1 MLSSIRAEWFF
12 RDILKVI
19 SGTFY
24 PTNQSIDKIMFH
36 LRMREKSKQYHD
48 GQVSHLGVTV
58 ACWSQTPVPGVSEIG
73 EVAL

>member
-1 MLSSIRAEWFF
+1 
-12 RDILKVI
+12 
-19 SGTFY
+19 
-24 PTNQSIDKIMFH
+24 MFH